1 MAAEDQT
8 AQGNDGVGS
17 TNNPVHAGSLEQLA
31 QDGFTARI
39 HHPELANI
47 ARSRKL
53 PERMQ

>member
-53 PERMQ
+53 AERMQ